1 MAPGEPKEPIVEKKS
16 SKQQLENQH
25 TKVELSSHSG
35 PLPSPTDLQRYEQ
48 IVPGVA
54 ARLVDAMFKEQ
65 DFRQASEREL
75 IELEKSDSKRSYRIA
90 WAALSVPL
98 ILAVAVLVSVFRDNS
113 STAMWATIGGMA
125 VALVNA
131 AINLGRKKH
140 GSATAD
146 SGQSDPGKSQAK
158 KR

>member
-1 MAPGEPKEPIVEKKS
+1 MASGEPKEPIVEKKG

-65 DFRQASEREL
+65 EFRQASEREL
-75 IELEKSDSKRSYRIA
+75 IELEKSDSNRSYKIA

-98 ILAVAVLVSVFRDNS
+98 ILAVAVLVSVFRDNA

-131 AINLGRKKH
+131 AINLGRKKQ
-140 GSATAD
+140 GPATGD
-146 SGQSDPGKSQAK
+146 GGQEETGKSQDN